1 MDPDRDEVVVSRGR
15 LGLGEG
21 VGGWDQI
28 EPTCG
33 MFTQQ
38 QCCGNVGR
46 SWIAGIPAVCSLS
59 SNAVAMLAGAGLQN
73 PARTLTGQS
82 TKKVKI

>member
-15 LGLGEG
+15 LGLEEG
-21 VGGWDQI
+21 VGGWEQI

-38 QCCGNVGR
+38 QCCWQCWQELDCR
-46 SWIAGIPAVCSLS
+46 K
-59 SNAVAMLAGAGLQN
+59 Q
-73 PARTLTGQS
+73 QF
-82 TKKVKI
+82 

>member
-1 MDPDRDEVVVSRGR
+1 MEPDRDEVVVSRGR

-46 SWIAGIPAVCSLS
+46 SWIAESCSEPSLVS
-59 SNAVAMLAGAGLQN
+59 QQERLKFES
-73 PARTLTGQS
+73 
-82 TKKVKI
+82 